1 MGDRAFRQNNDQ
13 TENAVSALFYIMN
26 KEMAKPE
33 DEMNVELIEKCAE
46 SIPQINKEYAVSEEQ
61 TKAFVEKMMAVY
73 HEKHKS
79 VDEQPHNSPKITR
92 KKLSKRLKIIL
103 ISAAIVVL
111 LSGLAVC
118 SHFDIFSF
126 FVNDSKDYLSW
137 DDGKSEAVGN
147 NDYVFKTDFDI
158 FDSFDELIN
167 DKKISIKYPDNLPN
181 SYNNVGITYYNLEQ
195 GDFITTTYTIGKKRY
210 ICFNIYMEKNEVEIT
225 DEQVIINGYLYYLT
239 SYDDNIQAA
248 SLIDN
253 NYYLI
258 SSNNKKE
265 LLHFLEKIR

>member
-1 MGDRAFRQNNDQ
+1 MGDRAFEPKDDQ
-13 TENAVSALFYIMN
+13 IGNTVSALFYIMN

-33 DEMNVELIEKCAE
+33 DEMNVKLIEKCAE
-46 SIPQINKEYAVSEEQ
+46 SIPQIDNEYAVSEEQ

-73 HEKHKS
+73 NEKHKS
-79 VDEQPHNSPKITR
+79 VDEQPHDSPKITR

-103 ISAAIVVL
+103 ISAAIVIF
-111 LSGLAVC
+111 LSGIAVS

-137 DDGKSEAVGN
+137 DDGNFKSDGQ
-147 NDYVFKTDFDI
+147 NDILIKTEFDTYN
-158 FDSFDELIN
+158 SFDELIK
-167 DKKISIKYPDNLPN
+167 DKKISIKYPDDLPKN
-181 SYNNVGITYYNLEQ
+181 YNNTGITYYNEE
-195 GDFITTTYTIGKKRY
+195 GGHITTNYTIGKNKY
-210 ICFNIYMEKNEVEIT
+210 VTFNIYMEKNEVEIT

-265 LLHFLEKIR
+265 LLHFLKIIK